1 MSTIDTIYFKGR
13 EIIMTKFTV
22 VHQATNLDTVAPI
35 GTRVMVRHDGA
46 NKYDKH
52 ALRVKLERTGQDIG
66 FIGANATVPFTENNT
81 VLFDIMT
88 KSGNME
94 DYACTVVDHQELMIG
109 SNKKLKRMCL
119 VIEPVAV
126 VKGDIVEDVS
136 GVKFEFSVKGTTR
149 KYKAKKDIIGGLI
162 DGETPL
168 VALKMDGDQIIAMF
182 GEEPA
187 GEVDPNSPDYD
198 LAVKV
203 ITTLGQVA
211 ATTRS
216 PQNATYKVD
225 FEIDEETM
233 TFIKTG
239 KKVLTLQDVKDE
251 KSSFIPIK
259 RLDAIQNYLGE
270 AGLKNK
276 QIMAVMETYV
286 EYPKDVQSRIP
297 EPTVF
302 FKDNFGG
309 VRKTVIYTNKG
320 KHLRLVGEKGTGKNL
335 LTSVLAWVYQRP
347 LFELS
352 MNSQTDKMDL
362 MGSKTFTTTVDAEG
376 KETTQIGFQKE
387 ALVEAMELGGIL
399 NLDEVNVA
407 DPAVLV
413 MLHSIVDDRGSIEV
427 PGYGRVTAHK
437 NFNIILTM
445 NKNYIGTN
453 SLNEATSD
461 RFTPII
467 FPNNHSI
474 AEMLKERVKGAK
486 AADIQTADRVYKS
499 IMTLV
504 QDGTLSMDCVT
515 VRGFIDALEVADDLG
530 LKEALEDSVANR
542 VEDDEYRETVISII
556 DDILG

>member
-1 MSTIDTIYFKGR
+1 
-13 EIIMTKFTV
+13 MTKTQFTV
-22 VHQATNLDTVAPI
+22 VNSATNLDTVAPI
-35 GTRVMVRHDGA
+35 GTRVIVKHDGA
-46 NKYDKH
+46 NKYDKK
-52 ALRVKLERTGQDIG
+52 ALKVFVEKTGAELG
-66 FIGANATVPFTENNT
+66 FIGANAVASGTEDNT
-81 VLFDIMT
+81 VLFNIMT
-88 KSGNME
+88 KAGNL
-94 DYACTVVDHQELMIG
+94 DSYACNVVGHQVVLIG
-109 SNKKLKRMCL
+109 SHKSLKRMCL
-119 VIEPVAV
+119 ILEPVSV
-126 VKGDIVEDVS
+126 VKSGVVEDVA

-149 KYKAKKDIIGGLI
+149 KYKAKKDIISGLI

-168 VALKMDGDQIIAMF
+168 VGLKMSGDQIIAMF

-187 GEVDPNSPDYD
+187 GEVDPNSPDFD

-203 ITTLGQVA
+203 ITTLGEVTA
-211 ATTRS
+211 STRS

-251 KSSFIPIK
+251 KSSFIPKK
-259 RLDAIQNYLGE
+259 RLNAIHKYLE
-270 AGLKNK
+270 KAGLKNK
-276 QIMAVMETYV
+276 QIMEVMETYV

-362 MGSKTFTTTVDAEG
+362 LGSKTFTTTVDATG
-376 KETTQIGFQKE
+376 KETTAIGFQKE
-387 ALVEAMELGGIL
+387 ALVEAMELGGTL

-407 DPAVLV
+407 DPSVLV

-427 PGYGRVTAHK
+427 PGYGRVKAHD

-467 FPNNHSI
+467 FPNNQSI
-474 AEMLKERVKGAK
+474 AEMLKERVSGAK
-486 AADIQTADRVYKS
+486 AADIQLADRVYKS

-542 VEDDEYRETVISII
+542 VEDDEYRETVMSII